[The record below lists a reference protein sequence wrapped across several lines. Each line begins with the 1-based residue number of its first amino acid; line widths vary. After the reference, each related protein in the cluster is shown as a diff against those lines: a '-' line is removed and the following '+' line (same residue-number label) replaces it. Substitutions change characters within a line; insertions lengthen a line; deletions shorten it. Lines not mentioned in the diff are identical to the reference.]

1 MADRIKPHVVERV
14 KKIRQWEENNN
25 FREARKLPIFKKY
38 KNYYVP
44 ESIVKQSKTVLSFGV
59 GGNVGFEKE
68 IAWHNKE
75 MQIELYDPTP
85 RSVALIR
92 QIIIQ
97 SSRKSIGDENMSVA
111 NRIHFNPVAYAKE
124 NGTLPFYYD
133 PTREPEKDKANGRK
147 RDKDEIVRNQEQS
160 FSLMKRQEHFESVD
174 VKAKNLKTI
183 MEGLK
188 LTSIDIIKAD
198 IEGLWWELCNE
209 LLDNDIDCKFIAMEL
224 ELNFEKDEQVEPALD
239 KAQIICDRFKAKN
252 YDVVINRKREKLM
265 LEMLFIRKDAY
276 ES

>member
-14 KKIRQWEENNN
+14 KKIRQWEENNS